1 MSPARSLPLVIA
13 VLATACAPRRDPG
26 AIPAEV
32 VKEPVRL
39 MALPDPE
46 SPNLYLQAIVG
57 AGSAHDATGQEG
69 LGHLT
74 AQALVE
80 AGAGDRSANDVRDAL
95 YPTGN
100 GLQVVVDK
108 EWVSLRLRCH
118 VDHTDL
124 CIELFADVLTAPRFD
139 EADVIRLREEAEFA
153 VSEGILGDEEA
164 LGEAVFH
171 SVLYEGH
178 PYAHPIAGRAGV
190 LPTLDASDTR
200 AFHDAFYVRRNMVV
214 GIAGA
219 FSPEAKATL
228 QQRLE
233 AVPGMPT
240 PDAARMAAPAREG
253 RSLTVVSTGTPVT
266 GFHAGHLI
274 ELDRNHADWPA
285 LHLAMTTIG
294 AHRQSFGRLF
304 RSIRSERGLNYGD
317 YAYVEPY
324 VQQGWSPTPENGVL
338 RTTNHF
344 YLWLRPTSTENGAF
358 ALKLALHELDLLLDA
373 GLTQEEFVRTVS
385 YLQGTIPLLA
395 RDPGRRL
402 AFALDAE
409 AMGVP
414 NMLETLPPALDSL
427 TVEQVNDALRRHL
440 RPDDLT
446 IVAVSG
452 DAEGL
457 SQILVGGDETAIV
470 YADVTPSET
479 QAAVDAEVAKRD
491 VGLEDADVVVVPAEG
506 IFQ

>member
-1 MSPARSLPLVIA
+1 MSPRLVA
-13 VLATACAPRRDPG
+13 LVLLAGCAPRRDPG

-32 VKEPVRL
+32 VQEPVRL
-39 MALPDPE
+39 VTQPDAE
-46 SPNLYLQAIVG
+46 SPNIYLQAIIG
-57 AGSAHDATGQEG
+57 AGSAQDPTGQEG
-69 LGHLT
+69 LAHLT

-80 AGAGDRSANDVRDAL
+80 AGAGARSADELREAL

-100 GLQVVVDK
+100 GLQLIVDK

-124 CIELFADVLTAPRFD
+124 CIELFTDVLTAPRFD
-139 EADVIRLREEAEFA
+139 EADVIRLREEAAFA

-190 LPTLDASDTR
+190 LPTLDAADTKG
-200 AFHDAFYVRRNMVV
+200 FHDAFYVRSNMVV
-214 GIAGA
+214 GVAGNV
-219 FSPEAKATL
+219 STEATATL
-228 QQRLE
+228 RERLE
-233 AVPGMPT
+233 AVPGVAP
-240 PDAARMAAPAREG
+240 PDMARMAPPSKEG

-266 GFHAGHLI
+266 GFHAGHLV
-274 ELDRNHADWPA
+274 ELDRNHPDWPA
-285 LHLAMTTIG
+285 LHLAMTTVG

-304 RSIRSERGLNYGD
+304 RTIRSDRGLNYGD

-324 VQQGWSPTPENGVL
+324 VQQGWSPAPENGVL
-338 RTTNHF
+338 RPTNHF

-358 ALKLALHELDLLLDA
+358 ALKLALHELDALLET
-373 GLTQEEFVRTVS
+373 GLTQEEFDRTLS
-385 YLQGTIPLLA
+385 YLHGAVPLLA

-409 AMGVP
+409 IMGVP
-414 NMLETLPPALDSL
+414 NMLEALPASLDQLTL
-427 TVEQVNDALRRHL
+427 EQVNDALKRHL

-452 DAEGL
+452 EADELARVLVAAE
-457 SQILVGGDETAIV
+457 ETPIT
-470 YADVTPSET
+470 YADVTPSEA

-491 VGLEDADVVVVPAEG
+491 VGLEEEDVVVVPAEG
-506 IFQ
+506 IFR